1 MSILDKM
8 IARYRAALRREKAFV
23 VAIAIIAASLAQLAL

>member
-1 MSILDKM
+1 MSTLHNM

-23 VAIAIIAASLAQLAL
+23 VAIGVITAVLAQLAF